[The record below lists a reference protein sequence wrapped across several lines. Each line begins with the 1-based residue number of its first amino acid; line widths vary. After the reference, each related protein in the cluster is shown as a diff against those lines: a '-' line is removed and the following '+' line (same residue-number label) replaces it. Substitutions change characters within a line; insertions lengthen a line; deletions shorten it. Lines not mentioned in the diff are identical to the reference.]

1 MRFGKLLAAKT
12 TVAFQIT
19 IQNQIHLRSVQM
31 KKLMVL
37 AMALTVAFGQVIFAQ
52 EKPAEK
58 MEKKAEQMEKKDE
71 KKVAKKKKA
80 AKKSAKKTKKAEKKE
95 EKKEE
100 PKQ

>member
-1 MRFGKLLAAKT
+1 MRFGKFLNTRT
-12 TVAFQIT
+12 TVVFQIT
-19 IQNQIHLRSVQM
+19 IQNQIHLRSVNM

-37 AMALTVAFGQVIFAQ
+37 VIAIGVAFGQVIFAQ

-71 KKVAKKKKA
+71 KKASKKKMKSVKKAKKE
-80 AKKSAKKTKKAEKKE
+80 EKKE
-95 EKKEE
+95 EKKEA